1 MVVGERHRI
10 LRRAGPLC
18 RAHYGIRA
26 SRSAP
31 TRAARNSPK
40 SKTGLDL
47 RPGPPCVARPNRTSR
62 QDWPEYCLFFLAWV
76 APSLRCNSCPW
87 SGRLTPFAR
96 PGQGLFCIPLSFC
109 PARAVVLHQYHTS
122 YPLYAGR
129 DFVEVLTKCR
139 AQHFFRGKD
148 RFVAAGGSVK
158 QQDEGLGISPISV
171 LLAEPVANL
180 K

>member
-1 MVVGERHRI
+1 MAFLSFNGYAQVHLQRPFPCRSSRG
-10 LRRAGPLC
+10 LRLLNGFAVLG
-18 RAHYGIRA
+18 AAAA
-26 SRSAP
+26 SA
-31 TRAARNSPK
+31 K
-40 SKTGLDL
+40 IGLNIACSFWL
-47 RPGPPCVARPNRTSR
+47 G
-62 QDWPEYCLFFLAWV
+62 FLPFQV
-76 APSLRCNSCPW
+76 CDSCPW